1 MSAKNSNAN
10 KKRGASAMLSSD
22 VPSVDAVVDTMLDEV
37 KVDEVKVNMVK
48 VDEDTDDRGNVVE
61 ELMMAT
67 LYAPA
72 VDKGVGGADEKKF
85 QSIVMQQNEV
95 VKALA
100 HALEGS
106 VMRLFEIAD
115 YEVHDGDFKTWF
127 ELGPFTSLKPDEMD
141 EIAVCFA
148 TLAKIRRVQDA
159 AVAGL

>member
-22 VPSVDAVVDTMLDEV
+22 VPSVDAVVGTVLDEV
-37 KVDEVKVNMVK
+37 KADEVKA
-48 VDEDTDDRGNVVE
+48 DEDTDDSENVVD

-72 VDKGVGGADEKKF
+72 VDKGVRGADEKK
-85 QSIVMQQNEV
+85 SVVMQEEEV
-95 VKALA
+95 EKALA
-100 HALEGS
+100 NALEGS

-127 ELGPFTSLKPDEMD
+127 ERGPFTSLKPDEMD

-148 TLAKIRRVQDA
+148 RLAKIRRVQDA
-159 AVAGL
+159 AVAGCL

>member
-22 VPSVDAVVDTMLDEV
+22 VPSVDAVVGTVLDEV
-37 KVDEVKVNMVK
+37 KADEVKADEVK
-48 VDEDTDDRGNVVE
+48 ADEDTDDSENVVD

-72 VDKGVGGADEKKF
+72 VDKGVGGADEKK
-85 QSIVMQQNEV
+85 SVVMQEEEV

-127 ELGPFTSLKPDEMD
+127 ERGPFTSLKPDEMD

-148 TLAKIRRVQDA
+148 RLAKIRRVQDA
-159 AVAGL
+159 AVAGCL